1 MKVKDEEKNIKKV
14 ETQNKIVKTKRDN
27 TDNLAESKE
36 EIKKDVKIETKQKEL
51 EKDVETET
59 KQKEIKTD
67 AKIEKQKDPEKN
79 VETEKK
85 QKELKKDAK
94 KEQEKKGKENTTEF
108 KPIENTEE
116 AKTNKSDVL
125 VIFGILLAIVILL
138 VAVVYGTFLIMTEK
152 STTIAKGV
160 YIKNID
166 VSGLTREQAKE
177 KINNYISSV
186 IPEEIKLTHNGFET
200 SLSTS
205 QLSIYFNTDEAVNM
219 AYNIGKTGNIFQKNL
234 TILQTRLSKTT
245 IDPGFSIDMDQL
257 KKDLEDISSKLP
269 DKIIESSCYIDGNK
283 LIITKGKAG
292 KTVKVDDSAK
302 YIKQAI
308 NDLKIK
314 NNSLELLTEDS
325 TPKEIDLDA
334 VYNEIHKEPVNAYY
348 SQNPYVVH
356 PSENG
361 MDFSIT
367 LDEAKN
373 MLKEEKD
380 EYIVPLKVLYPSVT
394 TNMIGTEA
402 FPDLLSE
409 FSTKYAASNKNRT
422 TNLILAAKKIN
433 GTVLMPGETF
443 SYNKVVGARTIQAG
457 YKEAP
462 IYVSG
467 RVEDGIGGGICQ
479 ITTTLYNAV
488 VYANLDIVERSNHQ
502 FVPSYAGPSRDATV
516 VYGAIDFKFKNNR
529 DYPIKIACSVSGGI
543 ANFKIWGLKSDNDY
557 EVQISSR
564 TTGKTSTAIYSEAYK
579 ILKKNGNV
587 VSTTLLSKDTYKRH

>member
-14 ETQNKIVKTKRDN
+14 ETQNKIVKTKHEN

-51 EKDVETET
+51 EKDVETEA
-59 KQKEIKTD
+59 KQKEIKKD
-67 AKIEKQKDPEKN
+67 AKIEKKQKDPEKN

-94 KEQEKKGKENTTEF
+94 KEQEKKENTTEF

-138 VAVVYGTFLIMTEK
+138 VTVVYGTFSIMTEK

-205 QLSIYFNTDEAVNM
+205 QLSIYFNTDEAVDM

-283 LIITKGKAG
+283 LIITKGKVG

-308 NDLKIK
+308 NDLKIE

-380 EYIVPLKVLYPSVT
+380 EYVVPLKVLYPSIT

>member
-14 ETQNKIVKTKRDN
+14 ETQNKIVKTKNEN

-36 EIKKDVKIETKQKEL
+36 KIKK
-51 EKDVETET
+51 
-59 KQKEIKTD
+59 D
-67 AKIEKQKDPEKN
+67 AKIE
-79 VETEKK
+79 
-85 QKELKKDAK
+85 
-94 KEQEKKGKENTTEF
+94 KENTTEF
-108 KPIENTEE
+108 KPIENTEK

-138 VAVVYGTFLIMTEK
+138 VTVVYGTFSIMTEK

-205 QLSIYFNTDEAVNM
+205 QLSIYFNTDEAVDM

-308 NDLKIK
+308 NDLKIE

-380 EYIVPLKVLYPSVT
+380 EYVVPLKVLYPSVT

>member
-14 ETQNKIVKTKRDN
+14 ETQNKIVKTKHEN

-51 EKDVETET
+51 EKDVETE
-59 KQKEIKTD
+59 
-67 AKIEKQKDPEKN
+67 
-79 VETEKK
+79 KK

-94 KEQEKKGKENTTEF
+94 KEQEKKEKENTTEF

-308 NDLKIK
+308 NDLKIE

-380 EYIVPLKVLYPSVT
+380 EYVVPLKVLYPSVT

-587 VSTTLLSKDTYKRH
+587 VNTTLLSKDTYKRH